1 MPTKHSKNTPLAG
14 TGWLVGLRSMS
25 ADLTPSKSK
34 GSEVGKHYSPTHQ
47 PPKVKTKTKTKVKN
61 KGQGQGQGQ
70 GQNHHRYRSSKR
82 RGSDQAAVQ
91 EQQKAREPDLPEPP
105 RPGRDEPGRLRGAQH
120 RGEPQGKPRGPGHPA
135 GGVDPFAEHCEP
147 VGLRPDRDV
156 QRDPRPVRARRGD
169 DVF

>member
-1 MPTKHSKNTPLAG
+1 
-14 TGWLVGLRSMS
+14 MS

-91 EQQKAREPDLPEPP
+91 EQQKARVKPASGEDD
-105 RPGRDEPGRLRGAQH
+105 GRNGTR
-120 RGEPQGKPRGPGHPA
+120 
-135 GGVDPFAEHCEP
+135 
-147 VGLRPDRDV
+147 
-156 QRDPRPVRARRGD
+156 
-169 DVF
+169 